1 MGAWIGG
8 QGDPMTAIILKA
20 TITVLYEADPK
31 NYGTNDPKQMAEL
44 DLENSAPEDILQFGE
59 VSVKIEEVK

>member
-1 MGAWIGG
+1 
-8 QGDPMTAIILKA
+8 MTAIILKA